1 MSTSKDNLLRKLH
14 KVFRKDAWINALF
27 DAIGRLFDTVLAD
40 LDKVRSEFFVDTA
53 VDMLDTYER
62 HLGISGAD
70 KSLENRRAAIIAG
83 RQRGGKVDIA
93 QIQAAANAWKN
104 GATSVDFVD
113 GKIVITFISELG
125 IPTDMEGLKAAIST
139 IIPAHLAIGYIF
151 RYLLIEEVHGVMT
164 LEEMENTTLDK
175 FAF

>member
-1 MSTSKDNLLRKLH
+1 MNAIWAFPAAGKNL
-14 KVFRKDAWINALF
+14 D
-27 DAIGRLFDTVLAD
+27 D
-40 LDKVRSEFFVDTA
+40 
-53 VDMLDTYER
+53 
-62 HLGISGAD
+62 
-70 KSLENRRAAIIAG
+70 RRAAVIAG

-125 IPTDMEGLKAAIST
+125 IPTDMDGLKASIST

-164 LEEMENTTLDK
+164 LEEMESTTLDK

>member
-1 MSTSKDNLLRKLH
+1 MSTSKDNMLRKLH
-14 KVFRKDAWINALF
+14 KIFRKDRWINALF
-27 DAIGRLFDTVLAD
+27 DAIGWLLDTALTD
-40 LDKVRSEFFVDTA
+40 MDKARAEFFVDTA

-62 HLGISGAD
+62 HLGISGNG
-70 KSLENRRAAIIAG
+70 KSLDDRRAAVIAG

-104 GATSVDFVD
+104 GATSVDFVK
-113 GKIVITFISELG
+113 GQIVISFISELG
-125 IPTDMEGLKAAIST
+125 IPTDMDGLKASIST
-139 IIPAHLAIGYIF
+139 IVPAHLAIGYIF

-164 LEEMENTTLDK
+164 LEEMESTTLDK

>member
-1 MSTSKDNLLRKLH
+1 MSTSKDNLLGKLH
-14 KVFRKDAWINALF
+14 KVFRKDRWINALF
-27 DAIGRLFDTVLAD
+27 GAVGTLFDNALAD
-40 LDKVRSEFFVDTA
+40 MDKVRSEFFVDTA

-70 KSLENRRAAIIAG
+70 KSLDDRRAAIIAG

-113 GKIVITFISELG
+113 GQIVITFVSELG

-164 LEEMENTTLDK
+164 LEELESTTLDK

>member
-27 DAIGRLFDTVLAD
+27 DVIGWLFDTAIAD
-40 LDKVRSEFFVDTA
+40 LDKAQAEFFVDTA
-53 VDMLDTYER
+53 VDMLESYER
-62 HLGISGAD
+62 HLGISGVN
-70 KSLENRRAAIIAG
+70 KSLEDRRAAIIAG

-104 GATSVDFVD
+104 GATSVDFV
-113 GKIVITFISELG
+113 GGQIVITFVSELG
-125 IPTDMEGLKAAIST
+125 IPTDMEGLRAAIST

-164 LEEMENTTLDK
+164 LEEMEHTTLDK